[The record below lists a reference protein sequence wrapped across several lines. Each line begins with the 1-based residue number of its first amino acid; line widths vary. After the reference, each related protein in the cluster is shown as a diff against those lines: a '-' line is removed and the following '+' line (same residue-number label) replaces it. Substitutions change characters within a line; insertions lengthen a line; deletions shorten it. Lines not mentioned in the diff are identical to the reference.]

1 MKAETGV
8 VLLSLIVGFGY
19 GTAGTFAA
27 LYFYK
32 GKIRKY
38 KNEEKKLKDDLKK
51 LYKAYRSLENT
62 ISILH
67 GKKESLE
74 RELYELE
81 NRIKK
86 KRIRNS
92 SIKEIVKEVETEDKI
107 KELEEAIMFLQ
118 EDRKAL
124 LKEIENL
131 RTMIKT
137 PSPSFPSMK
146 PLGGEKQGKEI
157 IFSAKKSQRETG
169 TGTF

>member
-1 MKAETGV
+1 MKAEAGV
-8 VLLSLIVGFGY
+8 ILLSLIVGFGY
-19 GTAGTFAA
+19 GSAGTFAA
-27 LYFYK
+27 FYFYK
-32 GKIRKY
+32 GRIKKY
-38 KNEEKKLKDDLKK
+38 RDEKKKLKNDLTK

-124 LKEIENL
+124 LKEIESL

-137 PSPSFPSMK
+137 PSPSSPSIK
-146 PLGGEKQGKEI
+146 PLGEKQGKEI
-157 IFSAKKSQRETG
+157 IFSAKKNQREIG

>member
-1 MKAETGV
+1 MKAEAGV
-8 VLLSLIVGFGY
+8 ILLSLIVGFGY
-19 GTAGTFAA
+19 GSAGTFAA
-27 LYFYK
+27 FYFYK
-32 GKIRKY
+32 GRIKKY
-38 KNEEKKLKDDLKK
+38 RDEKKKLKNDLTK

-124 LKEIENL
+124 LKEIESL

-137 PSPSFPSMK
+137 PSPSSPSIK
-146 PLGGEKQGKEI
+146 PLGEKQGKEI
-157 IFSAKKSQRETG
+157 IFSTKTNQREMG